1 MQLKI
6 IYVNKIHSL
15 IFFSIY
21 PIQCHNIL
29 TVIGQELR
37 DILDKSQDQHRET
50 DN

>member
-6 IYVNKIHSL
+6 IYVNKIHHL
-15 IFFSIY
+15 FFSIY
-21 PIQCHNIL
+21 PIQCHDIL